1 MRHKMKQSK
10 PNRIVKTIR
19 KAPVLLL
26 KSVLLLFGSRSA
38 CVTAIFYDPSRE
50 TIPKGEKKKRE

>member
-1 MRHKMKQSK
+1 MKQSK